1 MSEYDWRNPAAYAYM
16 NEYDAEGFGYE
27 YLRRNEYFYKEY
39 MTASEDG
46 EVNDAVASKW
56 GIRFR
61 SQKRPSHG
69 TGAVDPRRLS
79 PRASAASDDEE
90 PTLVEQV
97 NTTFTPV
104 RGRLPRH
111 RR

>member
-16 NEYDAEGFGYE
+16 NDYDAEGFGCE

-61 SQKRPSHG
+61 SPKRSSDG
-69 TGAVDPRRLS
+69 TGAVDRRRFS
-79 PRASAASDDEE
+79 PRASAGSDDEE
-90 PTLVEQV
+90 PAQVERGY
-97 NTTFTPV
+97 TTFTPV